1 MKRSHAITY
10 TILALLLV
18 LSGAAALIISCGG
31 STTSSQ
37 MTTATVNTSISD
49 PPTCSNS
56 APNGQFTSVYVT
68 ITKATAHLNADA
80 GPNDSGWQTLVD
92 LTSAPKQIDLLSLAN
107 TTCVLTQLGSTT
119 LLLPGKYQQIRLYL
133 LSNSPASGT
142 PTPSSNSCGNSA
154 GWNCVVPTSGS
165 PEELLLSSES
175 HTGIKIP
182 ASQITSGGLTVS
194 AGQAV
199 DLDINFD
206 TCASL
211 VHQGNHK
218 WRLKP
223 VLHAGEVTTENNALS
238 GTVID
243 TNTQKGIPGAT
254 VSLEQPDSSG
264 DVDVISSGTITDAN
278 GNFSFCPL
286 TKGATYDVVVTAQ
299 TSGPSGV
306 TYNATVT
313 LGVPVG
319 SAMGNI
325 QMVPETTASSS
336 SPATILGQVT
346 STSVS
351 SSPAP
356 GDQTAAIITI
366 STFQDAGGGKIVTIP
381 PFTGTASFTTG
392 TSPNVSNGTSP
403 TTCPAGTDCENYI
416 LTVPASNPSV
426 GMFTQGQPTTY
437 STPAANSALYWVQA
451 LATVPT
457 GNNAG
462 QADCTPSVIPTPLAA
477 GVSPMG
483 NQIQAVPSPVTQDFN
498 FVACTAGQ

>member
-1 MKRSHAITY
+1 MKRSHVITY
-10 TILALLLV
+10 TVVALSLV
-18 LSGAAALIISCGG
+18 LSGTVALIISCGG
-31 STTSSQ
+31 SNTPSQ

-56 APNGQFTSVYVT
+56 APNGQFKSAWVT
-68 ITKATAHLNADA
+68 ITKVTAHLNADA
-80 GPNDSGWQTLVD
+80 GSNDSGWQTLVD

-119 LLLPGKYQQIRLYL
+119 LPPGKYQQIRLYL
-133 LSNSPASGT
+133 LSNNPSPA
-142 PTPSSNSCGNSA
+142 PSITNNCGNA
-154 GWNCVVPTSGS
+154 GWNCVVPMNGG

-175 HTGIKIP
+175 QTGIKIP
-182 ASQITSGGLTVS
+182 ASQIASGGLTVS
-194 AGQAV
+194 AGLAV

-211 VHQGNHK
+211 VQQGNHK

-238 GTVID
+238 GTVVD
-243 TNTQKGIPGAT
+243 ANTQKGIPGAT

-264 DVDVISSGTITDAN
+264 DFDVIGSGTITDAS

-286 TKGATYDVVVTAQ
+286 PKGATYDVVVTAQ
-299 TSGPSGV
+299 TSGANGV

-313 LGVPVG
+313 LNVPVG

-351 SSPAP
+351 SSPMA

-381 PFTGTASFTTG
+381 PFTGMASFTTG
-392 TSPNVSNGTSP
+392 TSPNVNNGTSP
-403 TTCPAGTDCENYI
+403 NTCPTGTDCENYI

-426 GMFTQGQPTTY
+426 GTFTQGQPTTY

-451 LATVPT
+451 VATVPT

-462 QADCTPSVIPTPLAA
+462 QADCTPSVIPTPLTA
-477 GVSPMG
+477 GVSPTG
-483 NQIQAVPSPVTQDFN
+483 NQIQAVPSPVTQN
-498 FVACTAGQ
+498 FSFVSCTAGQ